1 MRTEPAPWAVPA
13 RDSTGPH
20 LGWGG
25 RQAEYSQVRRTGE
38 LPQAELTSAED
49 EKEGTPQNQRF
60 CGRSLA
66 KVKSMS
72 EETGVEFED

>member
-1 MRTEPAPWAVPA
+1 MRTEPEPWAVPA

-25 RQAEYSQVRRTGE
+25 RQAEHSQVRRTVE

-49 EKEGTPQNQRF
+49 EKEGAPQKLLF
-60 CGRSLA
+60 CGGALA
-66 KVKSMS
+66 K
-72 EETGVEFED
+72 G